1 MRSLACISFSV
12 PCGHVNQQNYEV
24 GKDMI
29 TDIEDFFTKGCG
41 RCERFATA
49 DCSTRLWI
57 DGLNE
62 LRRICLEVGLVE
74 TLKWAHPCYMHAGRN
89 IVIIGAFRGDFRAS
103 FFNAA
108 LMKDPEGVLEKQGQ
122 NTQHADMIRFV
133 SNAAVAQMEPIIRS
147 YLKEAMV
154 YAEAGIKPKKEV
166 VEVELPDELIEALDS
181 DPELAEAFHDL
192 TPGRK
197 KSYVINLNSVKKS
210 ETRSAR
216 IVKFRN
222 HILAGKGAL
231 ER

>member
-1 MRSLACISFSV
+1 
-12 PCGHVNQQNYEV
+12 
-24 GKDMI
+24 MI

-41 RCERFATA
+41 RCKRFATP

-62 LRRICLEVGLVE
+62 LRRICLEAGLVE
-74 TLKWAHPCYMHAGRN
+74 TVKWAHPCYMHEGRN
-89 IVIIGAFRGDFRAS
+89 IVIIGAFRGDFRLT

-122 NTQHADMIRFV
+122 NTRHPDMIRFV
-133 SNAAVAQMEPIIRS
+133 SNDAVAKMEPVIRS
-147 YLKEAMV
+147 YLKEAMG
-154 YAEAGIKPKKEV
+154 YAEAGIKPPKEQSDI
-166 VEVELPDELIEALDS
+166 ELPDELIEALDS

-197 KSYVINLNSVKKS
+197 KSYVINLGSVKKS
-210 ETRSAR
+210 ETRAAR
-216 IVKFRN
+216 IAKFRN